1 MLLLVYTGKEAECC
15 SDLATALL
23 LDFVGE
29 QVGDLG
35 GELVAGD
42 QKRDGAVRGEDC
54 FVHNCCAFLI
64 VQCWVTL
71 YLPSVD
77 PSSAIITEKL
87 SLQEN
92 SQD

>member
-1 MLLLVYTGKEAECC
+1 MLEHVGDLL
-15 SDLATALL
+15 
-23 LDFVGE
+23 GE
-29 QVGDLG
+29 QVG
-35 GELVAGD
+35 ELVREVVAGD

-54 FVHNCCAFLI
+54 FVHNCDFLI

-77 PSSAIITEKL
+77 PSSAMITEKL

>member
-1 MLLLVYTGKEAECC
+1 MLEH
-15 SDLATALL
+15 
-23 LDFVGE
+23 
-29 QVGDLG
+29 VGDLLG
-35 GELVAGD
+35 DQVGELVREVVAGD

-54 FVHNCCAFLI
+54 FVHNCDLLI